1 MVEPVKKLAMAGVPL
16 FSVVFLCGAC
26 FYAGAELYGAKPT
39 GKYVVAERSAAIL
52 EAVMGADNAV
62 QAELERAISIPV
74 LKVVKKYSDAG
85 YVVIDADR
93 DENGFMVIA
102 GVPPGT
108 KDVTNEMRAAIAEAR
123 KASTKGAN
131 HAPRS

>member
-1 MVEPVKKLAMAGVPL
+1 MVKTLKGLFMAGVPL
-16 FSVVFLCGAC
+16 FAVVFLCGA
-26 FYAGAELYGAKPT
+26 FYYAGAHFSGKKPN

-52 EAVMGADNAV
+52 EAMMSAGGSAP
-62 QAELERAISIPV
+62 ELEKQISIPV
-74 LKVVKKYSDAG
+74 LGVVKKYSDAG

-108 KDVTNEMRAAIAEAR
+108 RDVTNEMRAAIALAR
-123 KASTKGAN
+123 KGVEKGAS
-131 HAPRS
+131 HAVRP